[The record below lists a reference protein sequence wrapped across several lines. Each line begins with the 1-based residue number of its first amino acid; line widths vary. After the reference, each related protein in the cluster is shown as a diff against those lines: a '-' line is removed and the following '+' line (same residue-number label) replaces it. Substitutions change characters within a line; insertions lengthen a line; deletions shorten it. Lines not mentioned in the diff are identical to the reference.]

1 VSMIINYVRNM
12 FIVLAKVSTIVNYDS
27 NTFIVQDT
35 VSMIKIMIV
44 THL

>member
-1 VSMIINYVRNM
+1 MIINYVRNM